1 MPEDRTDDLIGR
13 RLALYAYL
21 EPLLS
26 GRRVLELRPPAGRG
40 AAEGGADSAQY
51 LRSLGARVVTVD
63 GDAGRIDDK
72 FDVVIVPEGE
82 ELARR
87 AGAVAALRRLLADG
101 GRVIIAATN
110 VDRGGSG
117 LGYYDLHGAVA
128 ASFPHVQMLGV
139 TPFLGMGVVEFEGA
153 VDGLR
158 IDSRLVKEGSEPP
171 AVYVAVAGAQ
181 VAPALGY
188 ALVQLPFASLE
199 ARLTAAGGAA
209 TATATATAGA
219 AGPSAAL
226 LREEIEELR
235 GRLRR
240 AADDRAA
247 LDAEV
252 AKLRRALAEADESVL
267 NLTRK
272 TTEEMSAM
280 AARLAAGLRS
290 SAEMER
296 APSGEL
302 TAARD
307 EADRLR
313 ARLAEAEAR
322 ASAAEQRLEEVGSTA
337 RQRQAELEDAL
348 ERLRLADDELARA
361 RRNAARL
368 EEESKAAA
376 STADA
381 VAARDQALAARDER
395 IARLEVEKQD
405 LVWRLA
411 ELEDKLTATIAR
423 AVRGEGARAAAGHAE
438 ARPQAPAEIAPSSSD
453 ETRALR
459 ERALDEFRKAAGAH
473 VGEITALKAFVAE
486 QSALVAELEDAVR
499 TAETRAAASD
509 ADATTL
515 RQTAKVLEDADRSR
529 RSRLAELEG
538 KLLRFEHERKSAPPT
553 AAIDDERAA
562 WSRERD
568 QLRGEIE
575 KLAAHARDHGQGSD
589 KNGNGHHEAAAQKLE
604 AMAAGVSAAGPPDAA
619 VASRLEN
626 TLGNYRQRASRL
638 RDELEG
644 VRRRFDAL
652 SASEIAMFLEELG
665 DDLAELGK

>member
-1 MPEDRTDDLIGR
+1 MPEERTEDLVGR

-26 GRRVLELRPPAGRG
+26 GRRVLELRPPPGRG
-40 AAEGGADSAQY
+40 AADVSGDGAQY
-51 LRSLGARVVTVD
+51 LRSLGARVVSVEGDPSRVD
-63 GDAGRIDDK
+63 EK

-82 ELARR
+82 DLARR

-101 GRVIIAATN
+101 GRVIIAVSN
-110 VDRGGSG
+110 VDRAGNG

-171 AVYVAVAGAQ
+171 ALYVAVAGAQ

-188 ALVQLPFASLE
+188 ALVQLPFAPLE
-199 ARLTAAGGAA
+199 ARLSAG
-209 TATATATAGA
+209 AGA
-219 AGPSAAL
+219 ALGGGGASSAL

-240 AADDRAA
+240 AAEDREA
-247 LDAEV
+247 LDGEV
-252 AKLRRALAEADESVL
+252 AKLRRALADADASVL
-267 NLTRK
+267 DLTRK

-280 AARLAAGLRS
+280 AARLATGFRS
-290 SAEMER
+290 SVEVDRTPGA
-296 APSGEL
+296 EL

-322 ASAAEQRLEEVGSTA
+322 ASAAEQRLEEMGGVA
-337 RQRQAELEDAL
+337 RQRQVELEDAL
-348 ERLRLADDELARA
+348 ERMRLADSELARA
-361 RRNAARL
+361 RRNTARF
-368 EEESKAAA
+368 EDEAKAAA
-376 STADA
+376 ANAQT
-381 VAARDQALAARDER
+381 VAARDLALAARDER
-395 IARLEVEKQD
+395 IARLETEKQD

-423 AVRGEGARAAAGHAE
+423 AVRGEAGRAAAGVAP
-438 ARPQAPAEIAPSSSD
+438 ARPAAAEPARAPQSD
-453 ETRALR
+453 EDRALR
-459 ERALDEFRKAAGAH
+459 DRALGEFHRAAAAH
-473 VGEITALKAFVAE
+473 VDEITELRASVAE
-486 QSALVAELEDAVR
+486 QSALVAELEDAVAS
-499 TAETRAAASD
+499 AEARAAASD

-515 RQTAKVLEDADRSR
+515 RKTAKDLEESDRSR

-538 KLLRFEHERKSAPPT
+538 KLLRFEHERRSAPPAT
-553 AAIDDERAA
+553 ALADERAA
-562 WSRERD
+562 WAQERD
-568 QLRGEIE
+568 QLRAEIE
-575 KLAAHARDHGQGSD
+575 KLAQHARGA
-589 KNGNGHHEAAAQKLE
+589 KNGSSHHEAAQKLD
-604 AMAAGVSAAGPPDAA
+604 AMAAGVSEAGPPDAA
-619 VASRLEN
+619 ASRLEN